1 MLVGQTKS
9 FTCALLLMSICMLGA
24 AMHSTAVVVN
34 PTDIAPKHSGSV
46 FGIINAA
53 GALPGTASL

>member
-1 MLVGQTKS
+1 
-9 FTCALLLMSICMLGA
+9 MLGA
-24 AMHSTAVVVN
+24 SFHNTAVVVN

-53 GALPGTASL
+53 GAIPGTALSLTV